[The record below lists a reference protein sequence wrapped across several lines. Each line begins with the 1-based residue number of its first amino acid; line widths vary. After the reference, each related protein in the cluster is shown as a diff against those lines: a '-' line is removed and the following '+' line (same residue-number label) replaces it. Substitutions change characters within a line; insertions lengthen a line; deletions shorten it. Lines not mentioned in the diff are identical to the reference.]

1 MSRYNPRSVPPTKAQ
16 KEFIHKVK
24 CLPCIVEHLDWY
36 KNGQPVSK
44 GFGSFGT
51 VSDAHHI
58 TEGMR
63 RLGHDYLLPLC
74 GTHHAE
80 IDAKGF
86 KWEMAMCKL
95 VYKKLGMKWKEPET
109 KIVPRQAVE
118 FDPEIETYDDL

>member
-36 KNGQPVSK
+36 K
-44 GFGSFGT
+44 
-51 VSDAHHI
+51 
-58 TEGMR
+58 
-63 RLGHDYLLPLC
+63 
-74 GTHHAE
+74 
-80 IDAKGF
+80 
-86 KWEMAMCKL
+86 
-95 VYKKLGMKWKEPET
+95 KLGMKWKEPET